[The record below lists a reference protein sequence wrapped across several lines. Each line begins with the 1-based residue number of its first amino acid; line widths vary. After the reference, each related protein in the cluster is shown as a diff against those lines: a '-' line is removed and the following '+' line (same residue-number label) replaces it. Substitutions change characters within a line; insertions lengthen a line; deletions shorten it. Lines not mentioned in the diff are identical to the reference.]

1 MYFWG
6 NYFLYLFKMDL
17 SELLKSTAGQS
28 IVKNVAGQLGMSQNE
43 ASSVVSLAIPAILEG
58 MTKNVQ
64 SRDGA
69 ENLNKALESKH
80 DGSLLD
86 NLSGIFGGRTQ
97 ELQQDGNGILNH
109 VFGSNLAGVEQGIS
123 QKTGLSKNKI
133 GPLLAILAPI
143 VMAYLGKQKRQTN
156 TGAGGL
162 GDLLGSL
169 LGGAQQKAKSGGGL
183 VDMLG
188 SALDKDGDG
197 NPLNDILGGFL
208 GKR

>member
-1 MYFWG
+1 
-6 NYFLYLFKMDL
+6 MDL
-17 SELLKSTAGQS
+17 SELLNSPMGQS
-28 IVKNVAGQLGMSQNE
+28 IVRSVAGQLGMNENE
-43 ASSVVSLAIPAILEG
+43 ASGVVNMAVPAILAG
-58 MTKNVQ
+58 MTRNVQ
-64 SRDGA
+64 SPDGA
-69 ENLNKALESKH
+69 VSLNNALESKH

-86 NLSGIFGGRTQ
+86 NLSSMLGGHTQ

-109 VFGSNLAGVEQGIS
+109 VFGNNLTGIEQGIS
-123 QKTGLSKNKI
+123 KKSGISMNKI

-162 GDLLGSL
+162 GDLLGGL
-169 LGGAQQKAKSGGGL
+169 LGGAQQKKSGGIM
-183 VDMLG
+183 DILG

-208 GKR
+208 GGR